1 MHSEKSMDLV
11 NNPNQTKTKKEWLP
25 DYLLD
30 NLFFS
35 DFLTTFRNYYYA
47 K

>member
-1 MHSEKSMDLV
+1 MNFEKF
-11 NNPNQTKTKKEWLP
+11 NNLLETKKNKLP

-30 NLFFS
+30 NYFS
-35 DFLTTFRNYYYA
+35 NFLITFRNYYYA